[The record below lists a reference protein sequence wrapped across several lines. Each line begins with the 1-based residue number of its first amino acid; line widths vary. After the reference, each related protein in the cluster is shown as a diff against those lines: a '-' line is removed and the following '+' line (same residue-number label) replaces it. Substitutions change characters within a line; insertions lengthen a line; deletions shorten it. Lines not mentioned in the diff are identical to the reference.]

1 MSLKEVRRSA
11 VHKLSGVLRRAGID
25 PDKRAAKYADQIRV
39 GYHIAHILESE
50 DWVEGLK
57 PMIDEVSADF
67 NRILRNGHE
76 MDVTMDKARGA
87 MDAIDTILRK
97 MTEAVE
103 LGRKAEEQLTK
114 NEERTHARRA

>member
-1 MSLKEVRRSA
+1 MLKDVRRKA
-11 VHKLSGVLRRAGID
+11 THKLSGILRRAGID
-25 PDKRAAKYADQIRV
+25 PAKRASKYADQVSV

-57 PMIDEVSADF
+57 PLIDEVSADF

-76 MDVTMDKARGA
+76 MDITMDKARGA

-97 MTEAVE
+97 MNEAVE
-103 LGRKAEEQLTK
+103 LGRKADEQLTR
-114 NEERTHARRA
+114 NEEKTHARRT